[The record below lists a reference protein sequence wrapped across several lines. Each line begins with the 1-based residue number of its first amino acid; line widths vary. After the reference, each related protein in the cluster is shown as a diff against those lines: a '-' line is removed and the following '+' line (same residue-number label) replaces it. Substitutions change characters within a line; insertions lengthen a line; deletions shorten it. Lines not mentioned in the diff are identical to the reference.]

1 MPILLLALIV
11 WGDWDHVVIHD
22 NTRVS
27 LIRAYMLF
35 ITLVSVT
42 YVTKVNLETI
52 RLSFSTS
59 KGDPSI

>member
-11 WGDWDHVVIHD
+11 WGDWYHVVIHD

>member
-42 YVTKVNLETI
+42 YVTKVNFETI

>member
-11 WGDWDHVVIHD
+11 CCDWDHVVIHD
-22 NTRVS
+22 STRVS

-35 ITLVSVT
+35 ITLISMT
-42 YVTKVNLETI
+42 YVTEVNLETI
-52 RLSFSTS
+52 TLSFGTS